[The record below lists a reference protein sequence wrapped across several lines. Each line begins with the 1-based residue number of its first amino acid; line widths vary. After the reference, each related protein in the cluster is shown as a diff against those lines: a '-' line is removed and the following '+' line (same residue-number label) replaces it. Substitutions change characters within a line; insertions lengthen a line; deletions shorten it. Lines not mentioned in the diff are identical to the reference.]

1 MCLVIT
7 THEDKGDR
15 PLLTVD
21 GAGLLGTNVSVA
33 VVAEVTQGASPGRNG
48 GKVRLCLL
56 LVRAAGFLGHLQQ
69 IRDRLTKILCCSR
82 IARALVDG

>member
-21 GAGLLGTNVSVA
+21 GAGLLGTNVPVA

-48 GKVRLCLL
+48 GKVRMCLL
-56 LVRAAGFLGHLQQ
+56 LVRAAGFPGHLQ
-69 IRDRLTKILCCSR
+69 IRDRLTKILCRSR